1 MGFILRIKG
10 TIGQLKPL
18 FLLGLII
25 GAILLLVAVDGLS
38 TALANP
44 GEPQPVTVS
53 QLVDG
58 TVAKDQYVSVRGYAW
73 YEPAYTEEED
83 GRTVAT
89 YFFLIDETTG
99 HVVVVKA
106 DTKTLDGRTSQM
118 VDLTGITTGTPSE
131 LANLIEED
139 VPGLLEEG
147 FEMTSRLY
155 ISEGAKPPAL
165 GGSLLFVIAAGVLLL
180 ICIASFLFP
189 NVTFAP
195 HPLETFEIP
204 TEGNPGVR
212 ASGRFQ
218 ALKQVRPIEV
228 GKKTRNFTRAVANII
243 PLSRDELVIYIHH
256 VVRTYVYGVRVGKR
270 ESDWGIFLDRGN
282 VTEIEPGKVYS
293 LKTRWAVRF
302 NYKGPKGKPQT
313 LVISF
318 EKPWGQSSF
327 VGLLQ
332 KMGFQIT
339 EPPLR

>member
-1 MGFILRIKG
+1 MGLILRIKG
-10 TIGQLKPL
+10 IIGQLRPL
-18 FLLGLII
+18 FILGLII
-25 GAILLLVAVDGLS
+25 GAILLWASIDGLS

-44 GEPQPVTVS
+44 GEPRPVTAS

-58 TVAKDQYVSVRGYAW
+58 SVPKDHYVSVRGYAW
-73 YEPAYTEEED
+73 YEPAYTEEDD
-83 GRTVAT
+83 GKTVAS
-89 YFFLIDETTG
+89 YFFLFDETTG

-106 DTKTLDGRTSQM
+106 SEKTLDDRISQM

-139 VPGLLEEG
+139 APGLLEEG
-147 FEMTSRLY
+147 FETTSRLY

-180 ICIASFLFP
+180 ICLASFLFP

-204 TEGNPGVR
+204 AEGNPGVR
-212 ASGRFQ
+212 AFGRFQ
-218 ALKQVRPIEV
+218 ALKQVRPIEI

-243 PLSRDELVIYIHH
+243 PLSRDELVIYVHH
-256 VVRTYVYGVRVGKR
+256 VVRTYVYGINVGKR
-270 ESDWGIFLDRGN
+270 ESDWGVFLDRDN

-302 NYKGPKGKPQT
+302 HYKGPKGKPQT

-327 VGLLQ
+327 AGLLQ
-332 KMGFQIT
+332 QMGFQIT
-339 EPPLR
+339 EPPLH